1 MKFILYRVGYRR
13 RVQRPEVRLQRLLE
27 RVRKEFPEIEGKR
40 LVPIPAFEPPH
51 EGLLLCLPEH
61 DDVLVAQVRESL
73 ARQVE
78 VREYALTSNPAG
90 RLQPLMAGGPDRP
103 PSPVDSNHHL
113 ECGRSFCHIGMYED
127 AVRHLQQAVLMDP
140 SCFQGYQYL
149 SAIWREKGRFDECIE
164 LFEHGLSAN
173 DHSSPFH
180 FLLGDLYSEQGRN
193 NEAIRH
199 LKESIRLNPNAAPP
213 YCKLANVLHRTG
225 QHETARLTYEEA
237 LSKEPD
243 MAEAAAGLG
252 AVLVE
257 MGRLSEA
264 SGWLV
269 KALRE
274 DSELTEA
281 RLKLGWCYLHMGR
294 GEQAEVEFLTVANG
308 PERGYHT
315 PARFSLGRLYLM
327 QNNPELAIELLE
339 EVCEREPSLAEAH
352 HLLADAYMQ
361 TGEPELAVESW
372 RTAIDLDP
380 SREAELRPQMVVAL
394 AESGELDVAES
405 EARVCL
411 DETNSAPHML
421 ELLATIHMAREE
433 WEEARVLLLEG
444 ERTDPESALIAFQ
457 LGWVAENQDLPDVAE
472 RYYTRAVRLDP
483 TLSDAYTGLGW
494 IYYERSQFDVAL
506 VLLEKALEHADENA
520 ELYDSVGWVNLIN
533 QNYRESLQH
542 FDRALELEPECAF
555 YRSHRG
561 AALFHLDR
569 LKEAREEV
577 DEALLDDS
585 DPAVHAFCNYL
596 LGLIL
601 QAEGRHEQAAAAF
614 AQSRRD
620 DMLPPEFLAL
630 TAGGRLTQGSK
641 SEVWHSYRT
650 ARSTPRAATG
660 E

>member
-13 RVQRPEVRLQRLLE
+13 RVQRPEARLQRLLE
-27 RVRKEFPEIEGKR
+27 RVRKEFPEIDGKR

-61 DDVLVAQVRESL
+61 DDTLVAQVRESL

-103 PSPVDSNHHL
+103 PSPVDSAHHL
-113 ECGRSFCHIGMYED
+113 ECGRSFCHIGMYDD

-140 SCFQGYQYL
+140 GCFQGYQYL

-164 LFEHGLSAN
+164 LFEHGLPAN

-180 FLLGDLYSEQGRN
+180 FLLGDLYAEQGRY

-213 YCKLANVLHRTG
+213 YAKLASVLHQTG

-274 DSELTEA
+274 DSELAEA

-315 PARFSLGRLYLM
+315 PARFSLGRLYLA
-327 QNNPELAIELLE
+327 QDNPELAIELLE
-339 EVCEREPSLAEAH
+339 EVVEREPALAEAH
-352 HLLADAYMQ
+352 HLLADAFMQ
-361 TGEPELAVESW
+361 TGEPEMAVEHW
-372 RTAIDLDP
+372 RKAIDLEP

-394 AESGELDVAES
+394 AELGELDVAES
-405 EARVCL
+405 EARICL
-411 DETNSAPHML
+411 EETDSAPHML

-433 WEEARVLLLEG
+433 WAEARELLLEG

-457 LGWVAENQDLPDVAE
+457 LGWVAENQGDTEQAE
-472 RYYTRAVRLDP
+472 RHYTKAVRLDP
-483 TLSDAYTGLGW
+483 TLCDAYTGLGW

-506 VLLEKALEHADENA
+506 VLLEKALEHSEENA

-533 QNYRESLQH
+533 QNYRESLEH
-542 FDRALELEPECAF
+542 FDQALELEPDCAF

-569 LKEAREEV
+569 LEEAKAELA
-577 DEALLDDS
+577 EALQDDS
-585 DPAVHAFCNYL
+585 DPMIQAFCHYVM
-596 LGLIL
+596 GLIL
-601 QAEGRHEQAAAAF
+601 QAEGSHEQAAAEF

-620 DMLPPEFLAL
+620 DMLPSEFLAL
-630 TAGGRLTQGSK
+630 TAGGRLSRGSK
-641 SEVWHSYRT
+641 SELWQGYRT
-650 ARSTPRAATG
+650 SRVAKAATG